1 MFYFFLPLLLRME
14 EGDGPDEYSDVEG
27 EEPYYPET
35 ERVHH
40 STTRSGR
47 KVFAPQRLIVD
58 PYVEDPELGDEEM
71 SIHEDEEEDDDDD
84 SAILYDSDEDD
95 PEADYVPEEEE
106 DEEETD
112 EDDEEPSPP
121 FSDGEPD
128 TQKE

>member
-1 MFYFFLPLLLRME
+1 ME

-71 SIHEDEEEDDDDD
+71 SIHEDEEEEEDDD

-95 PEADYVPEEEE
+95 PEADYVPEEE
-106 DEEETD
+106 DEETD
-112 EDDEEPSPP
+112 DDSHSTASTTASPP